1 MRRWLLTLI
10 VLWTT
15 ALVGT
20 AVRADINVPV
30 NELKLTAASGGH
42 YPLRYGQSDTASD
55 NVPFPGNWFEVIP
68 WCFKKGST
76 VRFGFKFIDDPSH
89 GPTGYPMGYAFLV
102 RLIRAD
108 TLDVVWEVIR
118 GIEPYTTD
126 PFSIDLPVL
135 PDEINL
141 YYMDI
146 RLDGYYL
153 INGVWTLNTS
163 IPLLTNKVYGVLDQP
178 VSPMSPAWTTMLDY
192 SCSWARGTNNFD
204 DAAQKICFG
213 VFFQRNPGGGF
224 YYPDDT
230 RTRWVDFEEYDGNPT
245 IPPTFKLKA
254 VLDRWSANKLL
265 RGNCRDVSCLTMIA
279 LCSVGMDFSTRELTG
294 TLFQT
299 SFPNCDSNKC
309 PRDPNTGNYVPHFH
323 TNSIC
328 AIGSDPTI
336 DSVYDW
342 WPWGW
347 HQVCVRTGAADPP
360 SNVPG
365 IWDPTEAQRENL
377 NGNGYRNPPAHH
389 LNHLWPQKDYWQ
401 KWFAPESKWLGLVN
415 QPTQDVNDPKLG
427 GSPRNLGT
435 WKCRVD
441 TGVWNPAGEPLP

>member
-1 MRRWLLTLI
+1 MRRWLSTWI

-20 AVRADINVPV
+20 VVCADINVPV

-108 TLDVVWEVIR
+108 TLDVVREVIR
-118 GIEPYTTD
+118 GIELYTTD

-135 PDEINL
+135 SDEINL

-163 IPLLTNKVYGVLDQP
+163 IPLLTNKVYAVLDQP

-192 SCSWARGTNNFD
+192 SCWWGRGKNTFD
-204 DAAQKICFG
+204 DAAQAITFG
-213 VFFQRNPGGGF
+213 VFFQQPGFAYPSNGGT
-224 YYPDDT
+224 Y
-230 RTRWVDFEEYDGNPT
+230 WVDRYDPDGPT
-245 IPPTFKLKA
+245 LKLKA
-254 VLDRWSANKLL
+254 LLDKWNVGEWTS
-265 RGNCRDVSCLTMIA
+265 GNCVDVSCLTMVA
-279 LCSVGMDFSTRELTG
+279 LCSVVMDFSTRQLT
-294 TLFQT
+294 TNLFPAPNPEPAPPYT
-299 SFPNCDSNKC
+299 SIVTFLTHPIC
-309 PRDPNTGNYVPHFH
+309 P
-323 TNSIC
+323 
-328 AIGSDPTI
+328 IGSDPTK
-336 DSVYDW
+336 DETYSPSEWVF
-342 WPWGW
+342 
-347 HQVCVRTGAADPP
+347 HQICLPTGDPNPP
-360 SNVPG
+360 SNDAR
-365 IWDPTEAQRENL
+365 IWDPTGAQKEDL

-389 LNHLWPQKDYWQ
+389 PDHLWPQKDYWQ
-401 KWFAPESKWLGLVN
+401 KWFAPESKWLGLTN
-415 QPTQDVNDPKLG
+415 QPQPDEPKLYEG
-427 GSPRNLGT
+427 EYRFDFDGDGVVDRIRHGYGT
-435 WKCRVD
+435 WKCLAD
-441 TGVWNPAGEPLP
+441 TGSPPPPP